1 MNEIQVLSK
10 VDHPMILRFI
20 GYCLNNFD
28 SNPFPAIITEFLP
41 NGSLNDEIKISING
55 IASDEWT
62 STSKY
67 IILLGISLGM
77 NYLHSKHIVH
87 RDLKPT
93 NILIDENY
101 YPKIYDFGF
110 SKITEIELNQI
121 KMSSYLG
128 TPLYIAP
135 EILSHESYTY
145 KVDIYSFALIA
156 CEILLNKRSSIDITE
171 IPGIENQEFF
181 AKCLTK
187 NPSERP
193 DFSEICE
200 FIASKN
206 FQIIFDDLDYEK
218 IYDFLDTMTSNAE
231 ALLIYGI
238 LLLNNESYKKCCRLF
253 QKICFTWKFN
263 CYVQV
268 SKHAFYW
275 RWH

>member
-77 NYLHSKHIVH
+77 NYLHLKHIVH

-101 YPKIYDFGF
+101 YPKICDFGF
-110 SKITEIELNQI
+110 SKITEKELNQI

-156 CEILLNKRSSIDITE
+156 CEILLNKRSQIT
-171 IPGIENQEFF
+171 
-181 AKCLTK
+181 
-187 NPSERP
+187 
-193 DFSEICE
+193 
-200 FIASKN
+200 
-206 FQIIFDDLDYEK
+206 
-218 IYDFLDTMTSNAE
+218 
-231 ALLIYGI
+231 
-238 LLLNNESYKKCCRLF
+238 
-253 QKICFTWKFN
+253 
-263 CYVQV
+263 
-268 SKHAFYW
+268 
-275 RWH
+275 